1 MHKYCKIPNI
11 LHILALLAV
20 ITMAPAK
27 ADLISFSATLDGAQ
41 ANAGAGSGSLATG
54 SATMWLDDMTNN
66 FSWNIGWSGLDEV
79 VAAHFHGPAAPDANA
94 GVEVAIDFTM
104 NPTMGNAILNDQQ
117 VGDLLAGLW
126 YINIHTADFPGGEIR
141 GQVVPEPDVLS
152 LLLVPLIG
160 LIYVRRRRR

>member
-66 FSWNIGWSGLDEV
+66 FSWN
-79 VAAHFHGPAAPDANA
+79 
-94 GVEVAIDFTM
+94 
-104 NPTMGNAILNDQQ
+104 DQQ